1 MDITALQDTKN
12 WRVLVVDD
20 EPDNIAIMEAVL
32 QLQNIEV
39 ATARSAKIAEG
50 ILDDFHPNLILLDIA
65 MPDINGYGF
74 LEILRARDDT
84 ANVPVIAVTANV
96 VSNDKRK
103 ATKAGFDGYI
113 AKPFEVFALVPTIQ
127 RILGFQTS

>member
-50 ILDDFHPNLILLDIA
+50 ILDDFRPNLILLDIA

-113 AKPFEVFALVPTIQ
+113 AKPFDVFALVPTIQ